1 MLFRSDPVELQKR
14 TKQFAIRIIKLA
26 QYLEKKGIVGVV
38 IAKQILRSGTAVAA
52 NYRAVC
58 RAKSGKDFI
67 NKLGIVV
74 EESDETQFWL
84 ELLVEAAVI
93 SLEKISDLLKEAS
106 EITAI
111 MTASKISAIKRHKI
125 AASIC

>member
-1 MLFRSDPVELQKR
+1 MSPEELQKR
-14 TKQFAIRIIKLA
+14 TKLFAIRIIKLV
-26 QYLEKKGIVGVV
+26 QFLEKKGTVGIVIG
-38 IAKQILRSGTAVAA
+38 KQLLRSGTSIAA

-74 EESDETQFWL
+74 EEADETQFWL
-84 ELLVEAAVI
+84 ELLIETGI
-93 SLEKISDLLKEAS
+93 IELDKIRGLLKESS

-111 MTASKISAIKRHKI
+111 MTASKSSAIKNKKLEK
-125 AASIC
+125 